1 MVFRFLLLFF
11 AVQESPVVSWAQTSN
26 NELVLEIN
34 GLVIDETVTKIGHD
48 YYELIYQQWEAPRT
62 EMVYTIYMREQP
74 QPGFGSR
81 VNIAINESVVIDRFL
96 LPRYDVLEEEA
107 QYAVQQL
114 KQYIG
119 NYNRFLQNLTEEDKQ
134 GTGIY

>member
-1 MVFRFLLLFF
+1 MVFRLLLLFL
-11 AVQESPVVSWAQTSN
+11 AVHEFPAWAQNGN
-26 NELVLEIN
+26 NELALEIK
-34 GLVIDETVTKIGHD
+34 GLVIDETITKIGHD

-81 VNIAINESVVIDRFL
+81 VNIAVNENVVIDRFL
-96 LPRYDVLEEEA
+96 LPRYDILEEEA

-119 NYNRFLQNLTEEDKQ
+119 NYNQLLQDLTEEDKQ